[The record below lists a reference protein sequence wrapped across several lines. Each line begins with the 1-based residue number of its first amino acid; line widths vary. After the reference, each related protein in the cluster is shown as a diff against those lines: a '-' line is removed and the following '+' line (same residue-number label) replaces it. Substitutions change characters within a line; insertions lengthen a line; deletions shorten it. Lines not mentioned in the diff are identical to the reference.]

1 MNNKNYFKIYLF
13 RYINLKFDEIISLNK
28 KILVKKS
35 DNK

>member
-1 MNNKNYFKIYLF
+1 MNNKNYLKIYLF